1 VKIVRDLIK
10 VRSVRSKM
18 LENDIAYV
26 RVAQFQERTASDL
39 VNQLAKLGQS
49 KPPKGLILDLRND
62 PGCLLDAAIGV
73 SSTFLQPTALVVS
86 TKGRTASATREYFA
100 KPSDYMRHFSEGD
113 PLSSAPNWT
122 RTVPMVVLVNVGSA
136 SASEIVAGALQDH
149 GRAKVLGNRTF
160 GKGSVQSVLP
170 LGEDTGIKLTTARY
184 YTPKGR
190 SIQVTGVEPD
200 IAVDDTAQGNLFRL
214 PREADLA
221 HHLENAMAAPEVVTP
236 VDDEQGERPEPKM
249 VAFGGADDFQLQQAI
264 NLLEGRSVSKSGP
277 RTTAARKE
285 PASASQT
292 AAGKEES
299 KAEKK
304 TEQPAQTVPP
314 ERIERFRLTPDGLVP
329 INE

>member
-1 VKIVRDLIK
+1 
-10 VRSVRSKM
+10 RSKM

-26 RVAQFQERTASDL
+26 RVAQFQERNTSDL
-39 VNQLAKLGQS
+39 VNQLKKLGQN
-49 KPPKGLILDLRND
+49 KPPKGLVLDLRND
-62 PGCLLDAAIGV
+62 PGGLLDAAIGV
-73 SSTFLQPTALVVS
+73 SSVFLQPNVLVVS
-86 TKGRTASATREYFA
+86 TKGRIPSANREYYA
-100 KPSDYMRHFSEGD
+100 KRSDYMRYFSAGGD
-113 PLSSAPNWT
+113 PLSGTPEWT

-221 HHLENAMAAPEVVTP
+221 HHLDNAMATPEVVTP
-236 VDDEQGERPEPKM
+236 VEDEQDDDRPEPKM
-249 VAFGGADDFQLQQAI
+249 FEFGGPDDFQLQQAI
-264 NLLEGRSVSKSGP
+264 NLLEGRPVSKSGP
-277 RTTAARKE
+277 RTTAA
-285 PASASQT
+285 
-292 AAGKEES
+292 
-299 KAEKK
+299 KK
-304 TEQPAQTVPP
+304 
-314 ERIERFRLTPDGLVP
+314 
-329 INE
+329 